1 MKECRTM
8 KSRLLNVQK
17 PSMGPSI
24 LIKPSTTSA
33 IGVCAREVSRSM
45 CIISVSKSIHT
56 LSQCHAL
63 PIVSTLVQNS
73 SNKSRYCKET
83 ISTVGSLLLPNYS
96 IFSLLQM
103 HLSSQK
109 GKKILPVELRS
120 CMQQAHMLQRS
131 PRASWSSRKGSNSN
145 SLGVSVEHI
154 LYISAGS

>member
-63 PIVSTLVQNS
+63 PIVSTLV
-73 SNKSRYCKET
+73 
-83 ISTVGSLLLPNYS
+83 
-96 IFSLLQM
+96 
-103 HLSSQK
+103 
-109 GKKILPVELRS
+109 
-120 CMQQAHMLQRS
+120 
-131 PRASWSSRKGSNSN
+131 
-145 SLGVSVEHI
+145 
-154 LYISAGS
+154 